1 MSYFR
6 ELPDI
11 AYQSPLLHKN
21 SSTDY
26 LIIKNIFR
34 RSKLFDYLKD
44 NILLFNKFVIGD
56 GDRPDTIA
64 ESLYDDAGLDYVI
77 VLVAGITNIH
87 NEWPLQDYQVYEYT
101 LEKYGSEAKM
111 NEIHHYETFEIKDEK
126 GRLILPSNLIVDED
140 FKIDGSSSKFPP
152 ELRYTLIS
160 QSGNLQLDDKDEFT
174 VKVDNIAHAV
184 TNIEY
189 EYLKNESKREI
200 DVLSS
205 TYINTFVND
214 LREVVRYEK
223 SSSYITSSLITT
235 ENTNV
240 VNP

>member
-1 MSYFR
+1 MTYFR

-34 RSKLFDYLKD
+34 RSKLFDYLKE
-44 NILLFNKFVIGD
+44 NVLLFNKFVIGD
-56 GDRPDTIA
+56 GDRPDTVA
-64 ESLYDDAGLDYVI
+64 ESLYNDAGLDYVV

-87 NEWPLQDYQVYEYT
+87 NEWPLQDYQVYEHT

-111 NEIHHYETFEIKDEK
+111 NEIHHYETFEIKDER
-126 GRLILPSNLIVDED
+126 GRLILPSNLIVDKD
-140 FKIDGSSSKFPP
+140 FKIDGTSSKYPNTT
-152 ELRYTLIS
+152 RYTLIS
-160 QSGNLQLDDKDEFT
+160 DAGNNLLDDKDEYT
-174 VKVDNIAHAV
+174 VLTDNIAFPI
-184 TNIEY
+184 TNFQY
-189 EYLKNESKREI
+189 EINENEKKREI
-200 DVLSS
+200 DVLKPSYVGS
-205 TYINTFVND
+205 FVSD
-214 LREVVRYEK
+214 LRDVVRYSK
-223 SSSYITSSLITT
+223 SSSYINSTLAAT

>member
-1 MSYFR
+1 MGYFR

-44 NILLFNKFVIGD
+44 NVLIFNKFVIGD

-64 ESLYDDAGLDYVI
+64 ESLYDDASLDYVVI
-77 VLVAGITNIH
+77 LVAGITNIH
-87 NEWPLQDYQVYEYT
+87 DEWPLQDYQVYEHT
-101 LEKYGSEAKM
+101 LAKYGSETAM
-111 NEIHHYETFEIKDEK
+111 NAIHHYETFEIKDNK
-126 GRLILPSNLIVDED
+126 GRLILPPNLIVDAD
-140 FKIDGSSSKFPP
+140 FKIDGTSSKFPSSTK
-152 ELRYTLIS
+152 YTLIS
-160 QSGNLQLDDKDEFT
+160 DAGNTQLDDKDEFSVLT
-174 VKVDNIAHAV
+174 DNIAFPV
-184 TNIEY
+184 TNFQFEIT
-189 EYLKNESKREI
+189 KNEKKREI
-200 DVLSS
+200 DVLKAS
-205 TYINTFVND
+205 YIGTFVND
-214 LREVVRYEK
+214 LRDIVRYEK
-223 SSSYITSSLITT
+223 SSNYINSTLATT